1 MGEHKQEMM
10 DESRANGMYLPG
22 RSLALWTVTVRRL
35 MAGL

>member
-1 MGEHKQEMM
+1 MGEQKLEMM
-10 DESRANGMYLPG
+10 EESRDNSMYLPG